1 MMTPN
6 ALVLFLQPHE
16 GMHLRFEAKVPD
28 TVAKMQ
34 SVDMEFH
41 YADEFGPMSI
51 PEAYERLL
59 LDALQG
65 DASLFTR
72 ADEVEMAWSLIDPI
86 IQTWTTEQDQ
96 PLAIYEPG
104 TWGPVEANALLAKD
118 GRNWLHEE
126 AGHML
131 ED

>member
-1 MMTPN
+1 
-6 ALVLFLQPHE
+6 
-16 GMHLRFEAKVPD
+16 MHLRFEAKVPD
-28 TVAKMQ
+28 TVAEMR

-59 LDALQG
+59 LDVLQG

-72 ADEVEMAWSLIDPI
+72 ADEVETAWSLIDPI
-86 IQTWTTEQDQ
+86 LAKWEKDHSL
-96 PLAIYEPG
+96 PLCFYEPG
-104 TWGPVEANALLAKD
+104 SWGPIEANVLLAKD
-118 GRNWLHEE
+118 GRAWMHEE
-126 AGHML
+126 AKKML

>member
-1 MMTPN
+1 M
-6 ALVLFLQPHE
+6 
-16 GMHLRFEAKVPD
+16 R
-28 TVAKMQ
+28 

-65 DASLFTR
+65 DAALFTR
-72 ADEVEMAWSLIDPI
+72 ADEVELAWSLIDPI
-86 IQTWTTEQDQ
+86 LEEWETDQ
-96 PLAIYEPG
+96 EPPLALYEPG
-104 TWGPVEANALLAKD
+104 TWGPSETNALLAKD
-118 GRNWLHEE
+118 GRAWMHE
-126 AGHML
+126 AAQRML